1 MHEPLVEIC
10 TLLSEQRCLCQQRQ
24 YVLASKSDVAEL
36 SLGATVRIR
45 WGERLFPE
53 AQHDKR
59 SVHISLEAEI
69 LVDKFREF
77 TVAADEPGLCIEMKL
92 GGGAL
97 AVLASDP
104 FQIFDHETLP

>member
-10 TLLSEQRCLCQQRQ
+10 ALLREQRRLCQQRQ

-45 WGERLFPE
+45 RRERLLPE
-53 AQHDKR
+53 AQHDER
-59 SVHISLEAEI
+59 GVHIGLEAEI

-77 TVAADEPGLCIEMKL
+77 TVAGDEAGLCIELKL
-92 GGGAL
+92 GVGPL
-97 AVLASDP
+97 AVLAG
-104 FQIFDHETLP
+104 